1 MCFISLLL
9 SKDGTKVTQS
19 FGLSWGRTDTK
30 RGRWYRGTSDIT
42 GEGGTRERRER
53 VVRGGRERRDTGED
67 GFPPKEVKPR
77 NKQVVTVH
85 HTINKEEFESLYNIK

>member
-1 MCFISLLL
+1 M
-9 SKDGTKVTQS
+9 
-19 FGLSWGRTDTK
+19 
-30 RGRWYRGTSDIT
+30 
-42 GEGGTRERRER
+42 
-53 VVRGGRERRDTGED
+53 RGGRERRDTGED